1 MKIGI
6 LGSTCVGQSLG
17 HGFVEQG
24 HEVKIGTSN
33 LQQDG
38 LQRWL
43 LENEQASAGSFAE
56 ATAFGELVVLA
67 TNWDETEEAIKQS
80 GPKSFSGKVILDLS
94 NPLDSV
100 VDERLKR
107 SEQPDSGGE
116 HLQRRLLGA
125 RVVGAFNPTGNAHIF
140 HPNFEEGQPELF
152 ICGNDEDAKKE
163 VAELLAGFGWPVVDL
178 GPIEASR
185 YLEPLAMGW
194 VTHGLNGRCSRRF
207 CARSH
212 CAYLPFCLE
221 ATRSQGQTAQM

>member
-24 HEVKIGTSN
+24 NEVKIGARN
-33 LQQDG
+33 PKQEG
-38 LQRWL
+38 LVHWL
-43 LENEQASAGSFAE
+43 SENKSASVGSFAE
-56 ATAFGELVVLA
+56 AAAFGELLILA
-67 TNWDETEEAIKQS
+67 ADWNETEDAIKQAN
-80 GPKSFSGKVILDLS
+80 PKNFSGKVVLDVS

-116 HLQRRLLGA
+116 HLQRRLPGA

-152 ICGNDEDAKKE
+152 ICGNDAAAKKE
-163 VAELLAGFGWPVVDL
+163 VAGLLADFGWPVVDL

-212 CAYLPFCLE
+212 CAYLSFCPE